1 MNKISSKSVFTIP
14 NILSFFRLA
23 LIPVIVW
30 LYCKKENYTLTAA
43 LLILSGLTD
52 LIDGYI
58 ARHYNM
64 VSDIGKM
71 LDPAADK
78 LTQLAMLY
86 CLTTLFPLMLLP
98 FGLLFIK
105 ELIATILGVMVIRST
120 KRVHSASWHG
130 KVSTVLLYA
139 MMTLHVLW
147 SSIPKT
153 VSDITVYMCT
163 CMILL
168 SFAMY
173 STSYITTIIKSKK
186 DS

>member
-1 MNKISSKSVFTIP
+1 MNKITTKSVFTLP
-14 NILSFFRLA
+14 NILSLVRIA
-23 LIPVIVW
+23 LIPFIIW
-30 LYCKKENYTLTAA
+30 LYCVKSDYTSTAI

-52 LIDGYI
+52 MVDGYI

-86 CLTTLFPLMLLP
+86 CLATTFPLMLLP

-105 ELIATILGVMVIRST
+105 EFIATILGLMVIRST

-147 SSIPKT
+147 MAIPKT
-153 VSDITVYMCT
+153 VSDISIYICT
-163 CMILL
+163 FMILV
-168 SFAMY
+168 SFTLY
-173 STSYITTIIKSKK
+173 STNYLTTIFKAKK